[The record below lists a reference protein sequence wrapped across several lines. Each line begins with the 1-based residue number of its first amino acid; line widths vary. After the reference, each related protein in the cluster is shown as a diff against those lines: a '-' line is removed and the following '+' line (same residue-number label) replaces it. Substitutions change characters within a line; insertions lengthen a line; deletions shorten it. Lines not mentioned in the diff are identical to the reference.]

1 MHSFVVLCVVLCA
14 TIVRMIN
21 GDCSWR
27 EDRTEGVLCAWSQ
40 IDRSSI
46 GELSAVAITGATQ
59 LRIEC
64 DPSVLFESTIA
75 DDLFAKLDTI
85 ERLHIDACKLLNLTA
100 ARAFAA
106 LPKLHALTLN
116 TRNSAWGQANKLQLA
131 DGIFG
136 GLAELQVLNVADNNI
151 RALPENVFCPLRSMT
166 TLNVSHNRIRSATD
180 LGFQSCGDDHLTQLK
195 VIDLSYNELFT
206 INASWTRSDLR
217 SVHVVLLQRNN
228 LTKIQVGVFDGMP
241 SLKVLNLSSNHLET
255 LPGDVFAKN
264 TNLQELHLQDNKF
277 YQLPV
282 ELFAQ
287 LGELLVLDL
296 SGNQLSSHYVDTAI
310 FSNLQRLVVLNLGNN
325 ALTRIDE
332 STFAHLNFL
341 QILDLKNNSIGF
353 IDDQTFVPLTN
364 LHTLNLG
371 GNRLHIINNDVF
383 NGLFVLSRLVLNNNL
398 ITVIESHAFNNCSS
412 LKELDLSSNQLND
425 IPTAVSALS
434 MLRSLDLGENR
445 ISVMANDSF
454 RNLNQLTG
462 LRLMDNLLTNVTVG
476 CLFDLPKLNVL
487 NLARNKIQTIERGA
501 FDRNMDIEA
510 IRLDRNLLS
519 DVDGVFATLHSLLWL
534 NLSENQL
541 VWFDYAFIPMNL
553 KWLDIHGNYIE
564 ALGNYYKLQTE
575 ISVTTLDASHNRI
588 TELGPSS
595 VPNSIELFFVN
606 NNIIRN
612 IYPNTFIDKINLTRV
627 DLYSNALTKLH
638 FHSIRIAHKNTAPEF
653 YLGGNPFECDC
664 SMGWLRQRTG
674 EPIAPN
680 HPKIVDYDTI
690 ECLVAHKR
698 SNPVRLL
705 STLTHQ
711 DFLCRFESKCPASC
725 HCCEFKSCHCQV
737 KCPDMCSC
745 FNDQSGN
752 IMKINCGK
760 QNAIM
765 LPERI
770 PIDSTQVYVDGNN
783 YVEMKSYSFASLK
796 KVKSLYLNGSN
807 IIAMQNHALTGLS
820 GLHKLHMNDNKINAL
835 YGYEFNQLFNLRELY
850 LQNNMITTI
859 ENNTFAMLHYLQ
871 VLRLDG
877 NRLAKLTTWQM
888 QSANLRGLKSMTLGD
903 NLWSCGCDFLQE
915 FIPFVYDNDVE
926 VLDASSLHCIEG
938 PADTRHEILAN
949 MTIDSCGSA
958 VSNNVIGALPEGI
971 PHGYV
976 PLLGFALTI
985 ILVLAVLVAVFTVKE
1000 QICCVYPKTDAEK
1013 ASMKPLYDALVLTAQ
1028 ADCDFVSQNIVSD
1041 LKQSRPST
1049 KFGMQ
1054 HRNVPNG
1061 HIVPAANRSRKIIIY
1076 LSNAFLQTEWK
1087 RPEIRSAI
1095 SNSWIPG
1102 KIILVQT
1109 PNLQFASNTDRELIN
1124 NIGRGIVLLKT
1135 WEIDFALKLAYS
1147 LDTHPSHYMESMA
1160 VPHPEE
1166 SEKIWKSTNSRLVHP
1181 YTYVVDYADGD
1192 VRNDS
1197 YYSSATAES
1206 VLSHSPNMAAKGSTT
1221 TVTSH
1226 VYAGIDSDYGS
1237 VTNEDS
1243 MVSVHRPL
1251 FSREPAESAIP
1262 IPGLLENESTA
1273 MMASADSQQNGFF
1286 V

>member
-1 MHSFVVLCVVLCA
+1 MNSILVLGLVLCA
-14 TIVRMIN
+14 VIVPMIN
-21 GDCSWR
+21 GDCVWR
-27 EDRTEGVLCAWSQ
+27 EDRTDGVLCEWSQ

-46 GELSAVAITGATQ
+46 VELSDMATGATQ

-64 DPSVLFESTIA
+64 DPNVLFESILA

-100 ARAFAA
+100 RAFTT
-106 LPKLHALTLN
+106 LSKLHTLTLN
-116 TRNSAWGQANKLQLA
+116 TKNSAWGQANKLQLE
-131 DGIFG
+131 DGIFR
-136 GLAELQVLNVADNNI
+136 GLNDLQVLNVAENNI
-151 RALPENVFCPLRSMT
+151 RSLPENVFCPLRSMT
-166 TLNVSHNRIRSATD
+166 NLNVSHNRIRSAMD

-206 INASWTRSDLR
+206 INSNWTRSDLR
-217 SVHVVLLQRNN
+217 SVHAVLLHRNN
-228 LTKIQVGVFDGMP
+228 LTKLEAGVFDGMT

-255 LPGDVFAKN
+255 IPSGLFARN

-277 YQLPV
+277 YQLPAD
-282 ELFAQ
+282 LFAQ
-287 LGELLVLDL
+287 LSELLVLDL

-310 FSNLQRLVVLNLGNN
+310 FSKLQRLVVLNLGNN

-371 GNRLHIINNDVF
+371 GNRLHIINNDLF

-398 ITVIESHAFNNCSS
+398 ITVVESNAFSNCSS
-412 LKELDLSSNQLND
+412 LRELDLSSNQLSD
-425 IPTAVSALS
+425 IPSSVSALS
-434 MLRSLDLGENR
+434 MLKSLDLGENR
-445 ISVMANDSF
+445 IGVMTNDSF

-462 LRLMDNLLTNVTVG
+462 LRLMDNLLTNITVG

-487 NLARNKIQTIERGA
+487 NLARNKITTIERGA
-501 FDRNMDIEA
+501 FDRNMEIEA
-510 IRLDRNLLS
+510 IRLDRNLLN
-519 DVDGVFATLHSLLWL
+519 DVNGVFATLNSLLWL

-564 ALGNYYKLQTE
+564 ALGNYYQLQSE

-588 TELGPSS
+588 TELGPAS

-612 IYPNTFIDKINLTRV
+612 IYPNTFIEKTNLTRV
-627 DLYSNALTKLH
+627 DLYSNALTKLLL
-638 FHSIRIAHKNTAPEF
+638 HSIRTAPMRMKNTPPEF

-664 SMGWLRQRTG
+664 SMGWLRQRSG
-674 EPIAPN
+674 DQISQH
-680 HPKIVDYDTI
+680 HPKIVDYETI

-711 DFLCRFESKCPASC
+711 DFLCRFESKCPATC

-760 QNAIM
+760 QNAVM
-765 LPERI
+765 LPDRI
-770 PIDSTQVYVDGNN
+770 PLDSSQVYLDGNS
-783 YVEMKSYSFASLK
+783 YLEMKSYSFASLK
-796 KVKSLYLNGSN
+796 KVKSLFLNGSN
-807 IIAMQNHALTGLS
+807 IITIQNHALTGLS
-820 GLHKLHMNDNKINAL
+820 GLHKLHLNDNKLTVL

-850 LQNNMITTI
+850 LQDNMLSTI
-859 ENNTFAMLHYLQ
+859 ENETFAMLHYLQ

-877 NRLAKLTTWQM
+877 NRLARLSTWQM
-888 QSANLRGLKSMTLGD
+888 QSSNMRGLKSLTLGD
-903 NLWSCGCDFLQE
+903 NLWNCECKFLQE

-926 VLDASSLHCIEG
+926 VLDATVLQCVEG
-938 PADTRHEILAN
+938 SGDARHDILAN
-949 MTIDSCGSA
+949 MTIESCGTSI
-958 VSNNVIGALPEGI
+958 SNNVIGALPEGI
-971 PHGYV
+971 PHGYI

-1000 QICCVYPKTDAEK
+1000 QICCAYPKSDSEK
-1013 ASMKPLYDALVLTAQ
+1013 ACPKPLYDALVLTAQ
-1028 ADCDFVSQNIVSD
+1028 ADSDFVSQNIVAD
-1041 LKQSRPST
+1041 LKQTKPST
-1049 KFGMQ
+1049 KFAMQ

-1076 LSNAFLQTEWK
+1076 LTNAFLQTEWK
-1087 RPEIRSAI
+1087 RPEIRSAV

-1102 KIILVQT
+1102 KIILIQT

-1135 WEIDFALKLAYS
+1135 WEIDFALKLSYS

-1160 VPHPEE
+1160 VPQPTTT
-1166 SEKIWKSTNSRLVHP
+1166 EKIWKSTNSRLVHP
-1181 YTYVVDYADGD
+1181 YSYGLDYADAD

-1206 VLSHSPNMAAKGSTT
+1206 ILSQSPNMPTKGSTT

-1262 IPGLLENESTA
+1262 IPNVENEATS
-1273 MMASADSQQNGFF
+1273 MMESGDSQRNGFF